1 MLKAHVS
8 NIKVNS
14 LHAYS
19 NHPIKNKT
27 KGGEG
32 WANLGKES
40 RHKYLV
46 L

>member
-8 NIKVNS
+8 NMNL

-19 NHPIKNKT
+19 NHPKNNNKT